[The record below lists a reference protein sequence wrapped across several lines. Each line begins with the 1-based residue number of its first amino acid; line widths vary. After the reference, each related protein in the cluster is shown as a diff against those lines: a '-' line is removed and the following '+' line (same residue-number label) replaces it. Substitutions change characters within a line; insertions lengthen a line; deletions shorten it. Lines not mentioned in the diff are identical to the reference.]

1 MEVLVTINIC
11 NNNSHVVTVSKLV
24 SSTVIINISYRL
36 TLINRN
42 ILPILKTRTTLKSVG
57 DTGKSII
64 TSSISI
70 PRTDAKTSK
79 KSKTFQG
86 TVK

>member
-1 MEVLVTINIC
+1 MYC
-11 NNNSHVVTVSKLV
+11 QKSKESFKYLH
-24 SSTVIINISYRL
+24 YYYDL

-42 ILPILKTRTTLKSVG
+42 ILPILKTRTTLRSVG

-64 TSSISI
+64 TSSMSI
-70 PRTDAKTSK
+70 PITDAKTSK